1 MRTIGRVINM
11 ADELLRDVDK
21 SERAAIAQA
30 RHDYDALLTENARLR
45 SALELALHLND
56 NPRRDSEDEYQWKSI
71 MFIIKSALS

>member
-30 RHDYDALLTENARLR
+30 RHDYYDHGGVWLDTEG
-45 SALELALHLND
+45 
-56 NPRRDSEDEYQWKSI
+56 K
-71 MFIIKSALS
+71 